1 MENARR
7 RTTTTAVLSAA
18 VLALGAAAVDA
29 GTEGPVARSAHVRID
44 WPLHGARDVS
54 VQSAP
59 AVTDPIDWP

>member
-7 RTTTTAVLSAA
+7 RTTAAVLSAA

-29 GTEGPVARSAHVRID
+29 GTEGPTAPAAHVRID
-44 WPLHGARDVS
+44 WPLHGAHDVS
-54 VQSAP
+54 VRSAP